1 MNCMTLPKKT
11 RDTVFNEIHYAYF
24 LNRPGLLLLAKSSY
38 YQIGFEAYPDKII
51 IYDCVKRITLANID
65 ISIEKDYPCFFYS
78 REYLKLGSNREWDS
92 YKIRITASGKLI
104 VPYIGLIEKN
114 KRREAEGFVEIRS
127 MDDEIVA
134 RSRSGFSVSLS
145 HDNNKII
152 YVYRGKNGRFQYEM
166 CSENGDTTWL
176 VENAGFVDFTQSGN
190 IIYHRGSDLVLMNF
204 DRKILGRAN
213 IPTPVRNIL
222 TGRNDNY
229 AIIEYRNNNSAI
241 VNLKTGKVVEIPG
254 SLMGFNFE
262 RQHITIYD
270 REKSNLEQAVILVK
284 KFEGTEVARFI
295 CPKNFESFA
304 FNSASKS
311 LLVKSNRTQPSGMQ
325 ILYLLDD
332 TLAVR
337 GSFFLTPNDAFDFSN
352 DGRSFYFVRDNE
364 LSTYENKSFLD
375 ISNYKSIYAWLEKVE
390 EKNKFD
396 PKAFRTSNKLSR
408 FPSQTIF

>member
-1 MNCMTLPKKT
+1 
-11 RDTVFNEIHYAYF
+11 
-24 LNRPGLLLLAKSSY
+24 
-38 YQIGFEAYPDKII
+38 
-51 IYDCVKRITLANID
+51 
-65 ISIEKDYPCFFYS
+65 
-78 REYLKLGSNREWDS
+78 
-92 YKIRITASGKLI
+92 
-104 VPYIGLIEKN
+104 
-114 KRREAEGFVEIRS
+114 
-127 MDDEIVA
+127 
-134 RSRSGFSVSLS
+134 
-145 HDNNKII
+145 
-152 YVYRGKNGRFQYEM
+152 
-166 CSENGDTTWL
+166 
-176 VENAGFVDFTQSGN
+176 
-190 IIYHRGSDLVLMNF
+190 
-204 DRKILGRAN
+204 
-213 IPTPVRNIL
+213 
-222 TGRNDNY
+222 
-229 AIIEYRNNNSAI
+229 
-241 VNLKTGKVVEIPG
+241 
-254 SLMGFNFE
+254 MGFNFE